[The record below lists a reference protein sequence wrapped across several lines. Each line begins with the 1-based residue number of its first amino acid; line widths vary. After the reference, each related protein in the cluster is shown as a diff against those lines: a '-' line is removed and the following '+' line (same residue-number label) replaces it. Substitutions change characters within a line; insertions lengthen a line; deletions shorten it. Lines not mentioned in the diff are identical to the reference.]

1 MGGADL
7 VQSFSMRIAGLFVFL
22 GFVCLGCKEK
32 GDVDSAPDPAALKA
46 QQDLITRR
54 DKLLEDRKKLQTEK
68 EKLDIEIKAI
78 EAKGG
83 DASEQKKKAADLDTQ
98 LQSSNDTL
106 VELLNNKFDAISKSA
121 DKSSNVAAREAAI
134 AQREKAVAD
143 REARA
148 ADREKQIAQRDYE
161 AAQRWKDSCSTGTP
175 MIIQGSA
182 PKGGYDKKDVTQ
194 LLTKAKKE
202 MSKKGIL
209 TSDLPQAA
217 QSLESEANGAVK
229 DNDMTKAYVA
239 AAQLVGVVDSITVN
253 RQFIQAKH
261 ARLSQQAKAS
271 KVDEATNKQFAEI
284 LSDVLQKF
292 GDGDFNAANRR
303 LNQLASLLAKKT

>member
-1 MGGADL
+1 
-7 VQSFSMRIAGLFVFL
+7 MRIAGLLVFL

-32 GDVDSAPDPAALKA
+32 DDADAAPDPAALKA
-46 QQDLITRR
+46 QQDLIARR

-68 EKLDIEIKAI
+68 EKLEVDIKQI

-83 DASEQKKKAADLDTQ
+83 DATEQKKKAAELDAQ
-98 LQSSNDTL
+98 LQTSNDSL
-106 VELLNNKFDAISKSA
+106 VELLNNKLDTLNKSA
-121 DKSSNVAAREAAI
+121 DKSSNIAAREAAI
-134 AQREKAVAD
+134 AQREKTVAE
-143 REARA
+143 REAKA
-148 ADREKQIAQRDYE
+148 GDREKQIAQREFE

-175 MIIQGSA
+175 MIIQGAA

-194 LLTKAKKE
+194 LITKAKKE

-209 TSDLPQAA
+209 TGDLPGPA
-217 QSLESEANGAVK
+217 QTLESEANSAIK

-239 AAQLVGVVDSITVN
+239 AAQLVGVVDQITIN

-271 KVDEATNKQFAEI
+271 KVDEGTNKQFAEI
-284 LSDVLQKF
+284 LSDVMQKF

-303 LNQLASLLAKKT
+303 LNQLAGLLAKKG